1 MKATL
6 EFDLDCPEDRLQHRK
21 AIEAADLANFLWD
34 LDQDVFRPARKHGYP
49 DSVIGRRLNEL
60 LEQDG
65 AVSEAIGLLESLYFE
80 KKEGRFAYY
89 E

>member
-6 EFDLDCPEDRLQHRK
+6 EFDLDCPEDRMQHKR
-21 AIEAADLANFLWD
+21 AIDASDLSHFLWVIE
-34 LDQDVFRPARKHGYP
+34 QDVFRPARKHGYS
-49 DSVIGRRLNEL
+49 DGVIGRRLNEL

-65 AVSEAIGLLESLYFE
+65 AVSEAISLLESLYFE
-80 KKEGRFAYY
+80 KKEGKFDY

>member
-6 EFDLDCPEDRLQHRK
+6 EFDLDCPEDRLQHKK
-21 AIEAADLANFLWD
+21 AVDAADLSIFLWD
-34 LDQDVFRPARKHGYP
+34 LEQDLFRTARKHGYP

-65 AVSEAIGLLESLYFE
+65 AVSEAISLLEYLYFE
-80 KKEGRFAYY
+80 KKAGRFDY

>member
-6 EFDLDCPEDRLQHRK
+6 EFDLDCPEDRLQHKK
-21 AIEAADLANFLWD
+21 AVDAADLSIFLWD
-34 LDQDVFRPARKHGYP
+34 LEQDLFRPARKHGYP

-65 AVSEAIGLLESLYFE
+65 AVSEAISLLESLYFE
-80 KKEGRFAYY
+80 KKKGRFDY